1 MFYLGSQM
9 TFIEVPLGLMELPLI
24 AGDIPQL
31 VPLAVLCD
39 IKIVNDDYSFCQCVR
54 RISC

>member
-31 VPLAVLCD
+31 VPLAVLCETA
-39 IKIVNDDYSFCQCVR
+39 NQTHRSQ
-54 RISC
+54 STL